1 MDTPVTRAEHNEFR
15 KVMEAENRRLSDE
28 DKRQNH
34 RIDELE
40 SEVRQI
46 GQLTTSVEKLAV
58 SMESMVREQE
68 QQGRRLE
75 ALEGRDEVNV
85 LGVSM
90 ERIAANMENA
100 RVLQEQQGKR
110 LEALEQRDGEMWRK
124 VIGHA
129 ITAVISIVAGFIFAQ
144 IGM

>member
-15 KVMEAENRRLSDE
+15 KAMEAENRRLSDE

-110 LEALEQRDGEMWRK
+110 LEALEGRDGEMWRK
-124 VIGHA
+124 VVGHV
-129 ITAVISIVAGFIFAQ
+129 ITAVAGIVVGFIFTQ